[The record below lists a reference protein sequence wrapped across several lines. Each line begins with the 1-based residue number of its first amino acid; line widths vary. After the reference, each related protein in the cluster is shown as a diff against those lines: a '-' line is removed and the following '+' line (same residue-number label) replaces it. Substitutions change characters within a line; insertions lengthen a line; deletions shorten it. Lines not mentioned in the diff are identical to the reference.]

1 MPPVP
6 RFWGPGSQPLRYYT
20 YDAEGNITA
29 VDGGQ
34 TATYVYN
41 ALNQRVRATV
51 GGAATE
57 YVFNASGQRVSEW
70 NGTTRAQLKGKYYW
84 GGKPVAYYANGSTH
98 FEHQDWLGTER
109 LRTAYNGGVEGTY
122 ISQPWGDGFS
132 TLAGV
137 DADANHYAT
146 LDHDAESGT
155 DHAEFRQYSEA
166 MGRWLSPDPYDGSY
180 DGSNPQSFNRYV
192 YAGNNPLAATDSSGM
207 TANPKYNCA
216 QNGDP
221 TICAINAVQ
230 EVNTGGGG
238 GGCTMDGMYAPCS
251 MVYSALQSG
260 AAVQCPDN
268 VCSIYFYA
276 NTEGEFEKNYF
287 VSTGH
292 WAPDTSSDVSGAQT
306 WVPGSGLLSE
316 DERLFNNDFSWYLN
330 PTPVAP
336 FQMAQNNA
344 PSNDMAYDIFHCPS
358 CVNTWKQSDC
368 VVNKPFTTAADDLK
382 WGVAGA
388 AFVGASSNMGS
399 GIGATIRGGIAT
411 IGKEALGVVALG
423 GIAFHSIMSTAG
435 ALVNG
440 CSQ

>member
-1 MPPVP
+1 
-6 RFWGPGSQPLRYYT
+6 
-20 YDAEGNITA
+20 

-330 PTPVAP
+330 PTPIAP
-336 FQMAQNNA
+336 FQMASNND
-344 PSNDMAYDIFHCPS
+344 SGMAYDIFHCPS
-358 CVNTWKQSDC
+358 CVNTWKQSNC
-368 VVNKPFTTAADDLK
+368 VVSQPWINAATAVVVGAPAAAIQSGTNNVNGSFLEGAWTAFK
-382 WGVAGA
+382 EGTASAGA
-388 AFVGASSNMGS
+388 AAAFYGTGIFLTAKYMVMG
-399 GIGATIRGGIAT
+399 
-411 IGKEALGVVALG
+411 
-423 GIAFHSIMSTAG
+423 
-435 ALVNG
+435 
-440 CSQ
+440 CPQ